1 MTADEAKKAI
11 KTAVSKYKISVKL
24 DDASFDMTAED
35 LGLKYNDKADL
46 QELINAANKDKE
58 PEKQVKLFKM
68 DKSDELETALV
79 DSYILPKRSHSL
91 MQRHRVIRMQRQR
104 MTNKRR
110 LRQIHRPSI

>member
-1 MTADEAKKAI
+1 M
-11 KTAVSKYKISVKL
+11 KL

-79 DSYILPKRSHSL
+79 DSYITAKTQSQSDAGRL
-91 MQRHRVIRMQRQR
+91 RVIRIQMQM

-110 LRQIHRPSI
+110 LRQTHRPLI

>member
-11 KTAVSKYKISVKL
+11 KTAVGKYKISVKL

-46 QELINAANKDKE
+46 QELINAANKDKK

-79 DSYILPKRSHSL
+79 DSYITAKRSHSL
-91 MQRHRVIRMQRQR
+91 MLRLRVIRIQMQM

-110 LRQIHRPSI
+110 LRQTHRPLI